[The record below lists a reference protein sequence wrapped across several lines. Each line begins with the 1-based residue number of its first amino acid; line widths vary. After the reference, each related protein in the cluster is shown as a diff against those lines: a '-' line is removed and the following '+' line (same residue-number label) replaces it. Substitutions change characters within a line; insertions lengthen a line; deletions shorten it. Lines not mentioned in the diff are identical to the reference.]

1 VARKSKR
8 RRVGSGVVS
17 DINVVPMAD
26 IMLVLLIIFMLATP
40 LLQSGISLNLPKAQN
55 PLETAEP
62 DAADAVV
69 ISISRTGQVYRA
81 RTPVGDEQLFDFL
94 VQRFSGAEVQ
104 NRTIFLRADTA
115 LPYGRVVEI
124 VNGSRDAGVDR
135 IGLMTEK
142 EE

>member
-1 VARKSKR
+1 VYKPKR
-8 RRVGSGVVS
+8 RVSNAGVVK

-40 LLQSGISLNLPKAQN
+40 LLQTGVSLNLPRAQN
-55 PLETAEP
+55 PLETGEP

-69 ISISRTGQVYRA
+69 ISITRSGQVYRA
-81 RTPVGDEQLFDFL
+81 RTPVTDEQLYDFL
-94 VQRFSGAEVQ
+94 VQRFSAAEIQ

-142 EE
+142 DN